1 MLSSPVESVAPPPPP
16 VSPGTGPCPLCGSTD
31 AAPRCGA
38 PDRFHGRKQPFR
50 LARCRACSGV
60 WLPDPPRPEEMFLH
74 YDEEYHR
81 AITQA
86 GESDLFERW
95 RRPRELIS
103 RHCRSGSL
111 LDIGCS
117 SGAFLSTL
125 RGGDWKLHG
134 IEMEPETA
142 AKARLRTGAQVFVGD
157 VMGAPFAEGA
167 FDVITCFDLL
177 EHVYDPRLFLA
188 RVHRWLKPGGILC
201 AVMPNIES
209 WEARLFG
216 SYWYGLEL
224 PRHLFHFSPRS
235 LRRLLT
241 SLEFTERHLETN
253 TSYAE
258 RSAGYVTA
266 ALLGGAGF
274 QPPPPSAPRTP
285 GIAWRGV
292 RKLLRLT
299 LVRPFSAVA
308 SLAGA
313 GASMEIVFSKNAR

>member
-1 MLSSPVESVAPPPPP
+1 MLSSPVESVAPSPPP
-16 VSPGTGPCPLCGSTD
+16 VSPATGPCPLCGSTD

-167 FDVITCFDLL
+167 CSSPACI
-177 EHVYDPRLFLA
+177 A
-188 RVHRWLKPGGILC
+188 
-201 AVMPNIES
+201 
-209 WEARLFG
+209 G
-216 SYWYGLEL
+216 SS
-224 PRHLFHFSPRS
+224 R
-235 LRRLLT
+235 
-241 SLEFTERHLETN
+241 
-253 TSYAE
+253 
-258 RSAGYVTA
+258 A
-266 ALLGGAGF
+266 AF
-274 QPPPPSAPRTP
+274 FAP
-285 GIAWRGV
+285 
-292 RKLLRLT
+292 
-299 LVRPFSAVA
+299 
-308 SLAGA
+308 
-313 GASMEIVFSKNAR
+313 